1 MRTNETGVG
10 TSPKVGTTGDFG
22 TSALQSFFK
31 INRDSPEAMANQLEW
46 ARKQMD
52 LEVPE
57 QTVAGNDI
65 QGREDFV
72 RQYIESEREKFGREV
87 DEWLLKQATNASTKT
102 SAADIAASVL
112 VFALA

>member
-1 MRTNETGVG
+1 
-10 TSPKVGTTGDFG
+10 
-22 TSALQSFFK
+22 
-31 INRDSPEAMANQLEW
+31 MANQLEW

-72 RQYIESEREKFGREV
+72 RQACDSQCGR
-87 DEWLLKQATNASTKT
+87 
-102 SAADIAASVL
+102 AAAWMD
-112 VFALA
+112 F